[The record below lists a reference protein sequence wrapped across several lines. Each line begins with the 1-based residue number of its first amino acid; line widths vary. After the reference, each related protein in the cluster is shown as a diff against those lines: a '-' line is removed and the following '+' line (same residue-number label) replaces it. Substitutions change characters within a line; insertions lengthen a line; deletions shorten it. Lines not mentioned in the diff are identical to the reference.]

1 MNITG
6 IIAEYNI
13 FHNGHKYQIDEIKK
27 RSDAVVAVMSG
38 SFVQRGD
45 VAITDKWSRAKAALF
60 GGVDLVIELPVC
72 YALNAAPNFAT
83 GGINILNALGVVNNI
98 CFGSESGCIYELIS
112 AAELLENENSEISK
126 KIKKYVMDGMSYP
139 NALTKAYSALIPSDI
154 LSEPNNILATEYIRA
169 LIRSD
174 SKIKPMTVKRH
185 KAGYHDRNLYQNI
198 ASATKL
204 REMKRNNEN
213 INDFIPYKL
222 EDINCDIPYDI
233 SNLDSAIISKLRLMT
248 AEDLQNIS
256 EVTEGIENRIL
267 SSANMS
273 YSFETLVENVKNKRY
288 TTSKIRRMIISALIG
303 FTKDIYSPMPQY
315 IRILGMNKV
324 GMTILKQAKGICKVP
339 IITKTADFK
348 EQSPQFNL
356 DVRAT
361 NIAMLCNPIPTH
373 RIGNADLKKSP
384 IIMK

>member
-1 MNITG
+1 MG
-6 IIAEYNI
+6 
-13 FHNGHKYQIDEIKK
+13 
-27 RSDAVVAVMSG
+27 
-38 SFVQRGD
+38 
-45 VAITDKWSRAKAALF
+45 
-60 GGVDLVIELPVC
+60 
-72 YALNAAPNFAT
+72 
-83 GGINILNALGVVNNI
+83 
-98 CFGSESGCIYELIS
+98 
-112 AAELLENENSEISK
+112 
-126 KIKKYVMDGMSYP
+126 GMSYP
-139 NALTKAYSALIPSDI
+139 TALTKAYSALIPSDI

-198 ASATKL
+198 ASATQL
-204 REMKRNNEN
+204 REMNRNNEN

-222 EDINCDIPYDI
+222 EDIDCDIPYDI

-288 TTSKIRRMIISALIG
+288 TTNKIRRMIISALIG

-324 GMTILKQAKGICKVP
+324 GMTILKQAKDICKVP

>member
-6 IIAEYNI
+6 IITEYNI

-27 RSDAVVAVMSG
+27 HSDAVVAVMSG

-45 VAITDKWSRAKAALF
+45 VAITDKWSRAKMALL
-60 GGVDLVIELPVC
+60 GGADLVIELPVC

-83 GGINILNALGVVNNI
+83 GGINILNALGVIDNI
-98 CFGSESGCIYELIS
+98 CFGSESGSIDELIA
-112 AAELLENENSEISK
+112 AAELLENENSEISE
-126 KIKKYVMDGMSYP
+126 KIKKYVMGGMSYP
-139 NALTKAYSALIPSDI
+139 NALTKAYYALIPSDI

-185 KAGYHDRNLYQNI
+185 KAGYHDKNLYQNI
-198 ASATKL
+198 ASASKL

-233 SNLDSAIISKLRLMT
+233 SNLDSAIISKLRIMT
-248 AEDLQNIS
+248 AEELQNIS

-267 SSANMS
+267 SSANTS
-273 YSFETLVENVKNKRY
+273 YSFKTLVESVKNKRY

-324 GMTILKQAKGICKVP
+324 GMAILKCAKDTCTVP

-348 EQSPQFNL
+348 ERSPQFEL
-356 DVRAT
+356 DIRAT
-361 NIAMLCNPIPTH
+361 NIAMLCNPVPSH

>member
-6 IIAEYNI
+6 IITEYNI

-27 RSDAVVAVMSG
+27 HSDAVIAVMSG

-45 VAITDKWSRAKAALF
+45 VAITDKWSRAKTALS

-98 CFGSESGCIYELIS
+98 CFGSESGSIDELMS
-112 AAELLENENSEISK
+112 AAELLENENSEISE
-126 KIKKYVMDGMSYP
+126 KIKKYVMGGMSYP
-139 NALTKAYSALIPSDI
+139 NVLTKAYSALIPSDI

-174 SKIKPMTVKRH
+174 SKIKPMTVKRN

-204 REMKRNNEN
+204 REMSRNNEN

-222 EDINCDIPYDI
+222 EDIDCDIPYDI

-324 GMTILKQAKGICKVP
+324 GMTILKQAKNICKVP

>member
-6 IIAEYNI
+6 IITEYNI

-27 RSDAVVAVMSG
+27 HSDAVIAVMSG

-45 VAITDKWSRAKAALF
+45 VAITDKWSRAKTALL

-98 CFGSESGCIYELIS
+98 CFGSESGSIDELMS

-185 KAGYHDRNLYQNI
+185 KACYHDRNLYQNI

-204 REMKRNNEN
+204 REMNRNNEN

-222 EDINCDIPYDI
+222 EDIDCDIPYDI

-288 TTSKIRRMIISALIG
+288 TTNKIRRMIISALIG

-324 GMTILKQAKGICKVP
+324 GMTILKQAKDICKVP